1 MLPLKYIQQLLKE
14 TNLFKQVYIGKLD
27 NKKEKS
33 LGIYHRKSSG
43 TPIKALGGLEHTSYG
58 ISPIS
63 LLIHWNKSFVETEE
77 VAIKLFQFLQSKD
90 KAFQIG
96 DTVVRYLSLAV
107 PEPQDVGTDDNG
119 VYEFVIWIDA
129 IYERK

>member
-43 TPIKALGGLEHTSYG
+43 IPVKALGGLEHTSYG

-77 VAIKLFQFLQSKD
+77 VAIKLFHFLQSKD

-107 PEPQDVGTDDNG
+107 PEPQDIGTDDNG
-119 VYEFVIWIDA
+119 VYEFVIWIDV

>member
-14 TNLFKQVYIGKLD
+14 TDLFKQVYIGKLD

-33 LGIYHRKSSG
+33 LGVYHRKSSG

-77 VAIKLFQFLQSKD
+77 VAIKLFHFLQSKD
-90 KAFQIG
+90 
-96 DTVVRYLSLAV
+96 
-107 PEPQDVGTDDNG
+107 
-119 VYEFVIWIDA
+119 
-129 IYERK
+129 